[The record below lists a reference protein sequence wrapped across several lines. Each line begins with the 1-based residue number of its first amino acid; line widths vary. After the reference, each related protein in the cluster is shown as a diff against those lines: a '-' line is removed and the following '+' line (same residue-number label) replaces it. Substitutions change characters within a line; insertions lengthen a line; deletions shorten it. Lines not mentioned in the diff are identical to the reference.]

1 MSTLENNNSSIAEL
15 MQQVHDLPPAAHRDA
30 VLRIPQAMTETQKWQ
45 ARANIDAISR
55 AEVIQQTPAF
65 ANSVEECTD
74 TSKVYVLPDGFIY
87 AHDGTG
93 WKNTNIKFIQADN
106 EHRIVALELTKGDG
120 LYFDKNTKTL
130 YLTSS
135 GDIVGAGVKIS
146 EDNAVLTTEQDLR
159 ESEKAQARE
168 NIGIED
174 TIIDMVVSL
183 DLAPV
188 LLNRDG
194 SALIEDD
201 YTLLLT

>member
-87 AHDGTG
+87 AHDGTE

-135 GDIVGAGVKIS
+135 GEIVGAGVKIS
-146 EDNAVLTTEQDLR
+146 EDNDVEKNIMDLLVKM
-159 ESEKAQARE
+159 S
-168 NIGIED
+168 
-174 TIIDMVVSL
+174 V
-183 DLAPV
+183 APV
-188 LLNRDG
+188 VLDKNGALLADGDGAILLNV
-194 SALIEDD
+194 
-201 YTLLLT
+201 